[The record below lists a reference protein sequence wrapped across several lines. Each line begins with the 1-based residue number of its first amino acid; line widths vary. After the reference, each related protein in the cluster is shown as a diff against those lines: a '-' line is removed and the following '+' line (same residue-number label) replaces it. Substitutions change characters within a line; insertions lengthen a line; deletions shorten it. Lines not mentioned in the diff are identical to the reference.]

1 ARVQDQVMEDRW
13 QRAQRHEAIAA
24 NQQQTAFMNRR
35 FATVVPAEDFA
46 HSRPVARVALQ
57 VAPDRLA
64 AAPVAPVAAPPAPTQ
79 SIRAV
84 QAPANAPAAAPNAR
98 APNAPAPAAPAPAA
112 QAPAAQAG
120 PARAAANATVP
131 AAQPLLSNRQ
141 AIGGPEPTAANQP
154 KAPGPQIATTRPN
167 EPNAPNAA
175 RPGLPPLAPRTGA
188 APPQPG
194 QPAPANAAKPADAK
208 PTDNP

>member
-84 QAPANAPAAAPNAR
+84 QPPNAAQTNRPPAAAPPIN
-98 APNAPAPAAPAPAA
+98 
-112 QAPAAQAG
+112 
-120 PARAAANATVP
+120 
-131 AAQPLLSNRQ
+131 L
-141 AIGGPEPTAANQP
+141 PTAQTHFTN
-154 KAPGPQIATTRPN
+154 
-167 EPNAPNAA
+167 
-175 RPGLPPLAPRTGA
+175 
-188 APPQPG
+188 
-194 QPAPANAAKPADAK
+194 
-208 PTDNP
+208 